1 MASEEDGGVSSV
13 ERRGTLELL
22 IPEARRCGWRVREG
36 FLGCPSTFFSPW
48 GDAFTWPPHAHVR
61 KSGIPSLLCDAKSL
75 CAVPTLRPSQ
85 ASRVG
90 LPLCVKP
97 DRGSLGIGFQRY
109 EDSVSLREVQ
119 ALPDSH
125 WVVQPLLYGVE
136 FRVSLCQNGAF
147 ASAMLIER
155 DGHASRWRDVTQ
167 ETSELWLADLAP
179 VVKYLAVPVIGV
191 DILLVDDTFPNVI
204 DVNTG
209 PDIAIHLVTR
219 TPRNMARSVLDSWVA
234 MRSSTH

>member
-1 MASEEDGGVSSV
+1 
-13 ERRGTLELL
+13 
-22 IPEARRCGWRVREG
+22 
-36 FLGCPSTFFSPW
+36 
-48 GDAFTWPPHAHVR
+48 
-61 KSGIPSLLCDAKSL
+61 
-75 CAVPTLRPSQ
+75 
-85 ASRVG
+85 
-90 LPLCVKP
+90 
-97 DRGSLGIGFQRY
+97 
-109 EDSVSLREVQ
+109 VQ